1 MNHELRVTNFRLK
14 AELRT
19 STLSQRTQEYINRVQ
34 DRQLVCSINPMLESD
49 VSKLEGEKEKRMA
62 NRKAIIETNKGTITA
77 ELYED
82 KAPITSTNFIDL
94 IDRGFYNGL
103 KFHRYEPGFVI
114 QGGDPRGNGTG
125 DFTDPQTGR
134 KRTIKLEV
142 SPELKHGDAGALAMA
157 RSNDPNSASCQFY
170 ITLGP
175 AAFLDMNYAV
185 FGRVVEGLDVVRQLR
200 AGDSMTSVTLSAA

>member
-1 MNHELRVTNFRLK
+1 M
-14 AELRT
+14 
-19 STLSQRTQEYINRVQ
+19 S
-34 DRQLVCSINPMLESD
+34 
-49 VSKLEGEKEKRMA
+49 MA

-82 KAPITSTNFIDL
+82 KAPITSANFIDL

-142 SPELKHGDAGALAMA
+142 TPELKHGDPGALAMA
-157 RSNDPNSASCQFY
+157 RSSDPNSASCQFY

-185 FGRVVEGLDVVRQLR
+185 FGRVVEGLDVAKQLR
-200 AGDSMTSVTLSAA
+200 AGDSMTSVTLTT